1 MLIFE
6 IENSE
11 PVDTNKLASLVQ
23 WLSGIAGDYNAKKEI
38 SVKTFVELAKN
49 LGINVSPLTIND
61 LIAQEPLSN
70 MLMPI
75 DPSNPDVIK
84 YIGNEEPEGQESGEE
99 QMNPDDSEQVV
110 ANSANSA
117 MKKRFGKKLS

>member
-23 WLSGIAGDYNAKKEI
+23 WLSGIAGDSNAKKEI

-49 LGINVSPLTIND
+49 LGINVSSLTIND

-75 DPSNPDVIK
+75 DPANPDVIK

-99 QMNPDDSEQVV
+99 QMNPDDSEKVV

-117 MKKRFGKKLS
+117 MQKRFGKKLS

>member
-6 IENSE
+6 IENPES
-11 PVDTNKLASLVQ
+11 VDTNKLASLVQ
-23 WLSGIAGDYNAKKEI
+23 WLSGIAGDANSKKEI

-61 LIAQEPLSN
+61 LIVQKPLSN

-75 DPSNPDVIK
+75 DPANPDVIK
-84 YIGNEEPEGQESGEE
+84 YIGNKEPDGQESDEE
-99 QMNPDDSEQVV
+99 QINPDDSEKVV
-110 ANSANSA
+110 AASANSA
-117 MKKRFGKKLS
+117 MKKRFGKKLN